1 MTSHSFHNSNSSTGL
16 VFDKNNTLQTVL
28 HKSNK
33 KQFSSLVSNVSGN
46 SHVSGN
52 RVNGVYHHFGY
63 QNNYEPNHKVQGSN
77 NLERASSRGSISTFG
92 GSHLKLPP
100 TDICHSTADPN
111 ENSTLRDHETFYRNQ
126 SQNSIGQVQNSN
138 RFQTIIRPAN
148 QPRLSKKNLVR
159 STSLQN
165 DNSHI
170 KNTFFTKNDKSK
182 LRCGPKV
189 IRKNSF
195 NIINCGS
202 PSGGAHNHSGIGFET
217 KKSSIRLG
225 CGGNSNKIQLNHT
238 NSLNEDPRDLQLLN
252 FINLNEKKTKGSGRE
267 SLRSNIINSVTNLNI
282 ISRGSEKKDKN
293 SEGSISFR
301 DNVSKKSGLV
311 RGVSIGSTSEAVS
324 INAKQRAL
332 IKASS
337 QKAFQIN
344 ESKDQQ
350 SINTID
356 SPSVPL
362 RYPLVNNSVYNTS
375 ESKSSKK
382 SSSQFS
388 SSKNLKMDSTTNY
401 SPLGKTSSK
410 ITRSSSKKSNKT
422 RDPVGIVQQILDSQ
436 NVSDQPRKSAKEQ
449 ASHYNNLIQA
459 YQNHDINI
467 HAEQFHQHIMKEYPN
482 HEIKNKP
489 LMSSKSSHAI
499 NGKNNLSG
507 KQSMP
512 GNSYPDDRSASTIQR
527 PNDLQATISRTT
539 SDPLINIVE
548 NLVVMPFNPEGWKEW
563 YHLNAT
569 RRSTDKILAEHDCG
583 TFLIRPSVRVPGDL
597 VLAVTEPGKVKH
609 YLIKIV
615 VW

>member
-1 MTSHSFHNSNSSTGL
+1 M
-16 VFDKNNTLQTVL
+16 
-28 HKSNK
+28 HKS
-33 KQFSSLVSNVSGN
+33 LTYLW
-46 SHVSGN
+46 
-52 RVNGVYHHFGY
+52 R
-63 QNNYEPNHKVQGSN
+63 
-77 NLERASSRGSISTFG
+77 I
-92 GSHLKLPP
+92 
-100 TDICHSTADPN
+100 
-111 ENSTLRDHETFYRNQ
+111 YR
-126 SQNSIGQVQNSN
+126 
-138 RFQTIIRPAN
+138 
-148 QPRLSKKNLVR
+148 
-159 STSLQN
+159 
-165 DNSHI
+165 
-170 KNTFFTKNDKSK
+170 
-182 LRCGPKV
+182 
-189 IRKNSF
+189 
-195 NIINCGS
+195 
-202 PSGGAHNHSGIGFET
+202 FET
-217 KKSSIRLG
+217 MLA
-225 CGGNSNKIQLNHT
+225 
-238 NSLNEDPRDLQLLN
+238 SL
-252 FINLNEKKTKGSGRE
+252 GSGRE